1 MLWFFN
7 RLITTAYGL
16 SILTSFTILLVA
28 LPHVAEENHLDT
40 NTFVHQAIA
49 FLNGS
54 TDISISVED
63 TIEVNGRY
71 YLVFPPF
78 PAIILMPFVFF
89 FGTTTKTLLL
99 TPVLGAITAYYAFH
113 LALKNRVSEGV
124 AGWATL
130 GFLFGTSFLVCAT
143 FPIDTYFAHICAVMF
158 TVVALHEAF
167 GRQSGLLIGF
177 ALGFAFLSRQLTVL
191 TIPFVWAVL
200 FLVRPKEQQPYMA
213 VRSVLTTCIGLAC
226 CAVLYG
232 YFNWARFGD
241 PLETGYDILSLS
253 EPGWYGY
260 RAQNWGN
267 FHWVYIPSNLIRMFL
282 SGFSMDFEGPG
293 LMIPHMGSFGSSLT
307 FASPVVFYAMYA
319 RNTRARGLT
328 IAAWFSIGL
337 TALAVLAH
345 KSALGGY
352 RFYAGFVYPDCVGY
366 RANPRHW
373 S

>member
-1 MLWFFN
+1 
-7 RLITTAYGL
+7 
-16 SILTSFTILLVA
+16 
-28 LPHVAEENHLDT
+28 
-40 NTFVHQAIA
+40 
-49 FLNGS
+49 
-54 TDISISVED
+54 
-63 TIEVNGRY
+63 
-71 YLVFPPF
+71 
-78 PAIILMPFVFF
+78 
-89 FGTTTKTLLL
+89 
-99 TPVLGAITAYYAFH
+99 
-113 LALKNRVSEGV
+113 V

-352 RFYAGFVYPDCVGY
+352 QVNGIRYALDFMPVLFILIALGIERTRGTGLERLAQGLIVYTFVLNILAVDGITVIREVLLQLP
-366 RANPRHW
+366 H
-373 S
+373 